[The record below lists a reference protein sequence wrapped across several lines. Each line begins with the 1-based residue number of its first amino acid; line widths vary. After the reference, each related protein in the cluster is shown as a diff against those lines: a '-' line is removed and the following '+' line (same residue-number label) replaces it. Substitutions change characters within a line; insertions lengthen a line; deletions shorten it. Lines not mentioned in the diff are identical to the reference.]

1 MVLTVTSYG
10 QSLDQEKLNSY
21 FDALVNADKMM
32 GAAMMVKDGNIS
44 KPRGW
49 KINWKSNGSTFF
61 SSYL

>member
-32 GAAMMVKDGNIS
+32 GAALMVKDGNIN

-49 KINWKSNGSTFF
+49 KINWKSNRSAFI
-61 SSYL
+61 SSHL

>member
-32 GAAMMVKDGNIS
+32 GAALMVKDGNIN
-44 KPRGW
+44 KPRG
-49 KINWKSNGSTFF
+49 
-61 SSYL
+61 